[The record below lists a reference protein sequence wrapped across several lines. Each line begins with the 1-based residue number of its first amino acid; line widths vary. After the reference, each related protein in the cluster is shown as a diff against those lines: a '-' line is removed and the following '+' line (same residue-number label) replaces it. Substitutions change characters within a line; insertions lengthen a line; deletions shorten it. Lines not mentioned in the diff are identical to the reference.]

1 MLRKR
6 IHKDGQHEMT
16 IRGALVAAI
25 SKTDHTA
32 RYLRLNS
39 VRIQ

>member
-1 MLRKR
+1 
-6 IHKDGQHEMT
+6 MT

-25 SKTDHTA
+25 PKTDHTA